1 MKRKKNYVFN
11 VVVCCQGQP
20 FNYYYNNLISDLFGY
35 AYHYLKK
42 NKYGTM
48 NFTLKQVWR

>member
-1 MKRKKNYVFN
+1 MKRRDYKFC

-20 FNYYYNNLISDLFGY
+20 FKYYYNYLISALFGY

-48 NFTLKQVWR
+48 NFALKKEWI